1 MTRQLSCFNSS
12 WCQTTDR
19 LGPLASPSGRRGDRG
34 LKGYSWH
41 TLHSKPLRIKRGQW
55 LNMRVDFQ
63 GTTVTVYVDGSRIIS
78 VEDAFYDRGKVG
90 LRAFE
95 TQVFVDDFELIS
107 LPNP

>member
-1 MTRQLSCFNSS
+1 MITVQLSLVRTSEKGC
-12 WCQTTDR
+12 
-19 LGPLASPSGRRGDRG
+19 

-41 TLHSKPLRIKRGQW
+41 PLHSKPFRLTRGQW

-78 VEDAFYDRGKVG
+78 VEDAFYVRGKVG

-95 TQVFVDDFELIS
+95 SQVFVEDFEVIS